1 MTPSIHIRLLLLLIT
16 STLTF
21 STYASISIT
30 EPQQPSDLS
39 FQTDAKSE
47 YDTKLITRLK
57 KSQVFERLR
66 IFSEQDLILKQSI
79 IYHFHQADQAT
90 TSQPLA
96 LDTASSNNKQTSQ
109 VDIKIDIPFSF
120 LYQLDQGL
128 IAKYPQQ
135 EGIQEA
141 IYSAAVEKYL
151 WFELGRALVSQF
163 DLGVSGQ
170 EVFALDNFSTLMLI
184 NLNHHD
190 SDFILD
196 ATEAFLL
203 IRQSIPYGG
212 EEDYEAEVSLDE
224 QRYRKAVCLI
234 LGKDY
239 LARVNRTE
247 QAYHELLEELAWDQK
262 KIEQCQKLYLEKLQ
276 TWLDALQPHL
286 RQENRLTSWLAA
298 H

>member
-190 SDFILD
+190 SDFILE

-203 IRQSIPYGG
+203 IRQSIPYGR

-247 QAYHELLEELAWDQK
+247 QAY
-262 KIEQCQKLYLEKLQ
+262 
-276 TWLDALQPHL
+276 
-286 RQENRLTSWLAA
+286 
-298 H
+298 

>member
-1 MTPSIHIRLLLLLIT
+1 SIHIRLLLLLIT

-190 SDFILD
+190 SDFILE

>member
-190 SDFILD
+190 SDFILE

>member
-16 STLTF
+16 PTLTF

-190 SDFILD
+190 SDFILE